1 MRSEANIVNCLSGTL
16 LHILVSMDVCFIFLV
31 MKYHNG
37 YNTAYKWK
45 RGIFISDLNTFYQS

>member
-1 MRSEANIVNCLSGTL
+1 MRSEANIVNWLGGTL
-16 LHILVSMDVCFIFLV
+16 LDILASMDVCFIFLV